1 MRRMLLF
8 ILLSVSLL
16 LVASSCSKEQDSK
29 RYASK
34 NDVTS
39 VVEALAAEKEEA
51 SSKVQLDV
59 PTVKV
64 PASNVGEIDVDLTAM
79 SSSVVYSAVYDMI
92 TNPASYIGKVIKMT
106 GPIAMYQD
114 PSSDK
119 RYFAC
124 IIRDATACCA
134 QGMEFELG
142 SRYSYPE
149 DYPELGTEVTVVGT
163 FDTYTEGQY
172 QYCTLRNASLL

>member
-1 MRRMLLF
+1 MKSR
-8 ILLSVSLL
+8 IALL
-16 LVASSCSKEQDSK
+16 LILIVFMVSSCSKEQDSK
-29 RYASK
+29 SYVSK

-39 VVEALAAEKEEA
+39 VIEALAAEKEEA

-64 PASNVGEIDVDLTAM
+64 PASNVGEIDVDLTTM

-92 TNPASYIGKVIKMT
+92 TNPGSYIGKVVKMT
-106 GPIAMYQD
+106 GPIAMYHD

-134 QGMEFELG
+134 QGMEFVLN
-142 SRYSYPE
+142 SSYSYPE

-163 FDTYTEGQY
+163 FDTYNESQY
-172 QYCTLRNASLL
+172 QYCTLKNAQLL